1 MAKSRMYEITMK
13 TPGLVVSDTKRGCDK
28 TLVSVN
34 ITAIKDV
41 FSKTKCLLQKG
52 EYDRHETK
60 SRYP

>member
-1 MAKSRMYEITMK
+1 MK

-60 SRYP
+60 SRFP